1 MFEYALA
8 FVVLIFSLVVHEA
21 SHAWMAYRKGDP
33 TAFLAGRLTLNPIP
47 HLDPIGSIVLPLF
60 GILSGAPV
68 IGWARPV
75 PVNPARLR
83 HPAGDHFWVSLAGP
97 ASNFALAVGFTF
109 LYGIT
114 LGVGVLGPLGRSLLI
129 LCSYGVLIN
138 FVLGFFNLLPVPPL
152 DGSWIFGHLFPHTV
166 GRLVDMARQFGFI
179 ILIVLLFSGLLRY
192 LLSPAF
198 LLARLLLGI
207 AEGVV
212 L

>member
-1 MFEYALA
+1 MVEYVLA

-33 TAFLAGRLTLNPIP
+33 TAYLAGRLTLNPIP
-47 HLDPIGSIVLPLF
+47 HLDPIGSLVLPLF

-75 PVNPARLR
+75 PVNPGRLR
-83 HPAGDHFWVSLAGP
+83 NPAGDHFWVSLAGP
-97 ASNFALAVGFTF
+97 ASNFALALGFTI

-114 LGVGVLGPLGRSLLI
+114 LGAGLLGPLGRSVII
-129 LCSYGVLIN
+129 LCYYGVLIN

-152 DGSWIFGHLFPHTV
+152 DGSWVFGHLFPQTV
-166 GRLVDMARQFGFI
+166 GRLVDATRRFGSL

-207 AEGVV
+207 AGGIA

>member
-1 MFEYALA
+1 MIEYVVA
-8 FVVLIFSLVVHEA
+8 FVVLIFSVVVHET
-21 SHAWMAYRKGDP
+21 SHAWMAYRRGDP
-33 TAFLAGRLTLNPIP
+33 TAFLAGRLTLNPLP

-68 IGWARPV
+68 IGWAKPV

-83 HPAGDHFWVSLAGP
+83 HPAQDQFWVSLAGP
-97 ASNFALAVGFTF
+97 GSNFTLAVLFTF
-109 LYGIT
+109 LYGIV
-114 LGVGVLGPLGRSLLI
+114 LGFGVLGPAGRSLVI

-138 FVLGFFNLLPVPPL
+138 LVLGFFNLLPVPPL

-166 GRLVDMARQFGFI
+166 GRFVAMARQYGFI

-192 LLSPAF
+192 VLAPAF
-198 LLARLLLGI
+198 FLARLLLGI

>member
-1 MFEYALA
+1 MVEYVLA
-8 FVVLIFSLVVHEA
+8 FVVLIFSVVVHEV

-33 TAFLAGRLTLNPIP
+33 TAFLAGRLTLNPVP

-83 HPAGDHFWVSLAGP
+83 HPREDHFWVTLAGP
-97 ASNFALAVGFTF
+97 ASNFTLAVGFTF
-109 LYGIT
+109 LYAIALT
-114 LGVGVLGPLGRSLLI
+114 LGVSNPLVHNLLVLCI
-129 LCSYGVLIN
+129 YGILIN
-138 FVLGFFNLLPVPPL
+138 CILGFFNLLPVPPL
-152 DGSWIFGHLFPHTV
+152 DGSWIFGHLFPQTV
-166 GRLVDMARQFGFI
+166 GRLVATARQFGFI

-198 LLARLLLGI
+198 FLARFLRGI
-207 AEGVV
+207 AEAVV